1 MVPALQ
7 IWIDF
12 ETGRNLRYTVYRDT
26 LYRIV
31 AWSKRNQLYF
41 PFSMPP
47 LAVTQSQHFTE
58 KAISQPGML
67 GHYMVNLQMSWP

>member
-12 ETGRNLRYTVYRDT
+12 ETGRILRYTVYRDT
-26 LYRIV
+26 LYRKV
-31 AWSKRNQLYF
+31 LKNQLYF

-47 LAVTQSQHFTE
+47 LAVTQSQHFLE
-58 KAISQPGML
+58 KERSQPGML
-67 GHYMVNLQMSWP
+67 GHFMVNL

>member
-12 ETGRNLRYTVYRDT
+12 ETGRILRYNVKGH
-26 LYRIV
+26 IV
-31 AWSKRNQLYF
+31 SHSGLVLKNQLYF

-47 LAVTQSQHFTE
+47 LAVTQSQHFTQ
-58 KAISQPGML
+58 KARSQPGML
-67 GHYMVNLQMSWP
+67 GHYMVNLQMS